1 MNATRGGFICKQCHG
16 PSPLG
21 VGYAAPGADAEAASQ
36 GLTRCACGYSVEK
49 GLHTMDD
56 SPIVVDLGAPS
67 ARLDGAHQ
75 LAVHHQLGVHPQAAG
90 AEGWVD
96 IVTVDPTGDVLSL
109 LTPEAAR
116 RLAAALYEAADRLEA
131 SGR

>member
-49 GLHTMDD
+49 GLHTMETPQDD
-56 SPIVVDLGAPS
+56 SPIVVELGQPS
-67 ARLDGAHQ
+67 AFLDGAAW
-75 LAVHHQLGVHPQAAG
+75 LSVHPV
-90 AEGWVD
+90 VD
-96 IVTVDPTGDVLSL
+96 DACRVDVCSFDPWGDVLSGL
-109 LTPEAAR
+109 APAAAR
-116 RLAAALYEAADRLEA
+116 GLAAALVEAADRLEA